1 MVGRRQA
8 ATHSLRQPTNYRH
21 HAQEPGEGGGEGGGG
36 GVKVE
41 RHVEPRSQ
49 RTAHP
54 RTRAALVQYTD
65 LEEKWHCLWE
75 EKFEWLDEQPS
86 AVRAAEL
93 RGVRVK

>member
-1 MVGRRQA
+1 VIPAPWSHLKSAQRAVGRR
-8 ATHSLRQPTNYRH
+8 LRLYW
-21 HAQEPGEGGGEGGGG
+21 GGDRKWYSG
-36 GVKVE
+36 KVCS
-41 RHVEPRSQ
+41 V
-49 RTAHP
+49 HP